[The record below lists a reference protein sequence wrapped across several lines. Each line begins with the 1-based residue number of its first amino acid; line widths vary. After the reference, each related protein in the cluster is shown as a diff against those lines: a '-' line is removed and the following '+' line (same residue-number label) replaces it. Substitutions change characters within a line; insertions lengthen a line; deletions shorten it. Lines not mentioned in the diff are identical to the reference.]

1 MARRLLLRAVL
12 DGGVGAR
19 AARLVPH
26 RERRQAV
33 LPAVERLHSRQ
44 GGMPLQS
51 LSATHWP
58 SDLSSAPTTSMRE
71 RKRKQSLPIAH
82 SHSLRSSILLSRLLR
97 PKVSTNA
104 DFLPSRSVGAA
115 ANKVH
120 HCKYAHRPNVLE
132 LLLLTALR
140 CSALSDS
147 RAEPVPSRALPSS
160 PRLALRTSEWSGD

>member
-71 RKRKQSLPIAH
+71 RKRKQSLPN
-82 SHSLRSSILLSRLLR
+82 RSFPLSILLSRLLR